1 MKVVN
6 ILAADSSQALRKVSE
21 EFGPDASILA
31 CRRVEDGVE
40 LVVALE
46 ESAAQPRPA
55 RSEQPNLST
64 AFAQPEALR
73 DFKRELAHSRQ
84 LLERGMKSQGWAIEG
99 ARNPSKRGALQI
111 CQALDIAPDIAT
123 ALCRAISPDE
133 SIEVQRDLLRSL
145 LRRQIRTL
153 PPPTAGITALV
164 GPTGAGKTS
173 TIAKIAASYVKAGRA
188 DDIALVTLDTLRI
201 GAQEQLRVYGDIF
214 RLPVHNAGNT
224 DEAARLFDLLSDK
237 ALILLDTTGVGF
249 RDKQGLESLS
259 SLFASLPDMDV
270 LLALPADREHH
281 VMEEIVGAYAELPL
295 LGLVPTHLDEAVRM
309 GGLLSTMIR
318 HRLPVVWYCDG
329 SAVPGH
335 LRVADSTALVTKAF
349 GMAREFKSKQR
360 SAAQCTQQQQSTH
373 GARGQL
379 A

>member
-6 ILAADSSQALRKVSE
+6 ILAADSSQALRRVSE

-31 CRRVEDGVE
+31 CRRVEGGVE
-40 LVVALE
+40 LVVSVE
-46 ESAAQPRPA
+46 ESATAPA
-55 RSEQPNLST
+55 RPERPILSQ
-64 AFAQPEALR
+64 AFTQPEVLR
-73 DFKRELAHSRQ
+73 DFKRELARSRQ
-84 LLERGMKSQGWAIEG
+84 LLERGMKSQGWAIAG
-99 ARNPSKRGALQI
+99 ARNPSRRGALQI
-111 CQALDIAPDIAT
+111 CQALDIAPDIAA
-123 ALCRAISPDE
+123 ALCRTIPVEE
-133 SIEVQRDLLRSL
+133 SIEVQRGLLRDA

-173 TIAKIAASYVKAGRA
+173 TIAKIAASFVKAGRA

-214 RLPVHNAGNT
+214 RLPVHNAANT
-224 DEAARLFDLLSDK
+224 DEAARLLDLLADK
-237 ALILLDTTGVGF
+237 PLILLDTTGIGF
-249 RDKQGLESLS
+249 RDREGLQSLG

-281 VMEEIVGAYAELPL
+281 VLEEIVGAYVELPL
-295 LGLVPTHLDEAVRM
+295 TGLVPTHLDEAVRI

-318 HRLPVVWYCDG
+318 RRLPVVWYCDG

-335 LRVADSTALVTKAF
+335 LRVADPTALVTKAF
-349 GMAREFKSKQR
+349 AMAREFKTRQR
-360 SAAQCTQQQQSTH
+360 SAAQSPRPEQSID
-373 GARGQL
+373 GARERL